1 MEAQP
6 FGTNIG
12 PFSLT
17 TEKQIRPIS
26 GLAPIVGVTDQ
37 SDPVMGLFSTLGPVF
52 ASRVDL
58 RPIFEFAPWEID
70 RQGGTQLLVPPR
82 RRRAE
87 ARKALCI

>member
-26 GLAPIVGVTDQ
+26 GLSPIVGVTDQ
-37 SDPVMGLFSTLGPVF
+37 SDPVMGLFSTQGPVF
-52 ASRVDL
+52 VSRREL
-58 RPIFEFAPWEID
+58 RPIFEFE
-70 RQGGTQLLVPPR
+70 LLVPPR